1 MDTNQFND
9 LMKAYA
15 ENKSWFDGIP
25 IMGIIG
31 MVLTALISLLTPL
44 VLAYTHLIQNRA
56 NAEAKRIATETAAAV
71 ELVHTTVNSGQT
83 AMIKKFDDERAAWQ
97 KEVGEL
103 RGEVL
108 RVSKDLA
115 TATEEKRGDTKA
127 AAVLAAHKPEPV
139 AAPDFTPELIDKI
152 VAQIGAAM
160 KAAVPPPT
168 AVKDIV
174 EVLES
179 AEPIKVQVVKK

>member
-9 LMKAYA
+9 LIKAYT

-56 NAEAKRIATETAAAV
+56 NAEAKKIATEIAV
-71 ELVHTTVNSGQT
+71 GLEQVHATVNSNQA
-83 AMIKKFDDERAAWQ
+83 AMVKKFEEERAIWK
-97 KEVGEL
+97 KEVDTL
-103 RGEVL
+103 RNDILQTTKE
-108 RVSKDLA
+108 LA
-115 TATEEKRGDTKA
+115 TATEEKRGDSKA

-139 AAPDFTPELIDKI
+139 AAPSFTPELIDKI

-160 KAAVPPPT
+160 KAAVPPQT